1 MRRNV
6 TANLGLTVTGEVD
19 MLLAVAVANAPGLT
33 VNDDLVVTLNG
44 APVEVRELTDA
55 HGSRLHR
62 LVAQPGELEIRY
74 RATTDGRADP
84 DHATELEQVHYL
96 RPSRY
101 AQSDAL
107 APTAIAEFYGLE
119 GEELLAAVTT
129 WVAIRLAYV
138 AGSSAVT
145 DGAIDTLLARRGVCR
160 DYAHLTI
167 ALLRAMDV
175 PARLVSVY
183 APGLAPMDFHAVTEA
198 YIGGRWLLTD
208 PTHLAPRESM
218 LRIAS
223 GRDAADTAFLTIFRG
238 EAELREIEVSAV
250 VDTFPYENYS
260 AVVQLG

>member
-6 TANLGLTVTGEVD
+6 TATLGLAVASECD
-19 MLLAVAVANAPGLT
+19 MLLAVAAAKTPGLT
-33 VNDDLVVTLNG
+33 VADELVVTLNG

-62 LVAQPGELEIRY
+62 LVAQPGDLKITY
-74 RATTDGRADP
+74 RAEADGRGDE

-101 AQSDAL
+101 SQSDAL

-119 GEELLAAVTT
+119 GEDLLAAVTT
-129 WVAIRLAYV
+129 WVAIRLAYIP
-138 AGSSAVT
+138 GSSAPT
-145 DGAIDTLLARRGVCR
+145 DGAIDTLLARKGVCR

-175 PARLVSVY
+175 PARLASVY
-183 APGLAPMDFHAVTEA
+183 APGLSPMDFHAVTEA
-198 YIGGRWLLTD
+198 FIDGRWLLVD

-238 EAELREIEVSAV
+238 EAELLELEVSAV
-250 VDTFPYENYS
+250 VDVLPYENYS
-260 AVVQLG
+260 TIVQLG